1 MTCQVFR
8 VMKDKKKKG
17 KEDRCKKMKEDFAAF
32 REDILENEIERL
44 NDELAVSQK
53 LPESQANMKGK
64 PGTSVV
70 PVQAVTQVS
79 LLYQM

>member
-1 MTCQVFR
+1 
-8 VMKDKKKKG
+8 MKD

-64 PGTSVV
+64 PVA

-79 LLYQM
+79 LLYEM